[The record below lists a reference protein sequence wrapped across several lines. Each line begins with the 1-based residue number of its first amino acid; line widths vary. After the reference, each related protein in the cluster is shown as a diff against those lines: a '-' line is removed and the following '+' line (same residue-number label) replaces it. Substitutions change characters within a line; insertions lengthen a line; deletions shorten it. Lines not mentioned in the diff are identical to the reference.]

1 MALDLNSGAATGADA
16 MAGISQPGRFAALQ
30 RYALAV
36 VAPSSVSAAHF
47 VVQLMLLATLTPAE
61 FGSFAFLM
69 IVVQFGFGLSNA
81 LVSTPYTVEISSHAD
96 PDRDRRTMFFTT
108 NALFALVFGLGVYLV
123 GSLISDGRWTTLF
136 SIFAVLAMIRW
147 FGRAHNYAML
157 RPASS
162 GVSDIVYAVS
172 LVITV
177 AAMAW
182 SGKLTIETVA
192 LAFVIATLLGGLC
205 LGGDFLVKQFGSW
218 RLSGLVSYREIWSG
232 QSRWTL
238 LGVVTTESTANFHS
252 YLVTLLAGP
261 AAFAPMGAAALFV
274 RPVLLSV
281 SSLSQLEIPILGRA
295 IANGDTAKAAA
306 TSRRFL
312 HALLAIWVVTAALAY
327 AVITFIPSVI
337 IKPAY
342 SLGEVEIAVLL
353 FLVISLFQVW
363 QGPNSALLQAARHF
377 KQLSKVSVISC
388 AFSIVG
394 ALIALALLPPVYS
407 LLGIAIGQLV
417 MALLM
422 ARLARKTFVEGLKD
436 ANA

>member
-1 MALDLNSGAATGADA
+1 MAIDLNNGGATGADA
-16 MAGISQPGRFAALQ
+16 MSVISEPAKFAVLQ

-36 VAPSSVSAAHF
+36 FAPSSVSAAHF
-47 VVQLMLLATLTPAE
+47 VVQLILLATLTPAE

-81 LVSTPYTVEISSHAD
+81 LVSTPYTVEVSSNAD
-96 PDRDRRTMFFTT
+96 PDSDRRSMFFTA
-108 NALFALVFGLGVYLV
+108 NALFALVFGICVYLV
-123 GSLISDGRWTTLF
+123 GSLVADGRWTALF
-136 SIFAVLAMIRW
+136 SVFAVLAMMRW
-147 FGRAHNYAML
+147 FGRAYNYAML
-157 RPASS
+157 RPAAS
-162 GVSDIVYAVS
+162 GISDIAYAVS
-172 LVITV
+172 LVLIV
-177 AAMAW
+177 AGLAW
-182 SGKLTIETVA
+182 WGKLAMETVA
-192 LAFVIATLLGGLC
+192 FAFVIATLLGGFC
-205 LGGDFLVKQFGSW
+205 LGGDFLVKQLGSW
-218 RLSGLVSYREIWSG
+218 QVSSLASYRETWRG

-238 LGVVTTESTANFHS
+238 LGVVTTESTANIHS

-281 SSLSQLEIPILGRA
+281 SSLCQLEIPILGRA

-312 HALLAIWVVTAALAY
+312 HALLAIWVATAVLAY
-327 AVITFIPSVI
+327 AVITFMPSVI

-342 SLGEVEIAVLL
+342 SLGEVEVAVLL

-388 AFSIVG
+388 AFSIAG

-407 LLGIAIGQLV
+407 LLGIAVGQFV
-417 MALLM
+417 MAVLM

-436 ANA
+436 ANV

>member
-1 MALDLNSGAATGADA
+1 MTDIA
-16 MAGISQPGRFAALQ
+16 ISESGRFAVLQ

-36 VAPSSVSAAHF
+36 FAPSSVSAAHF
-47 VVQLMLLATLTPAE
+47 VVQLMLLAVLTPAE

-69 IVVQFGFGLSNA
+69 ILVQFGFGLSNA
-81 LVSTPYTVEISSHAD
+81 LVSTPYTVEVSSHAD
-96 PDRDRRTMFFTT
+96 PRGDSRAMFFTA
-108 NALFALVFGLGVYLV
+108 NAVFALVVGLCVYLV
-123 GSLISDGRWTTLF
+123 GSGIADGRWTLLF
-136 SIFAVLAMIRW
+136 SVFALLAMIRW

-162 GVSDIVYAVS
+162 GISDIVYAVS
-172 LVITV
+172 LVTIV
-177 AAMAW
+177 AALASM
-182 SGKLTIETVA
+182 GTLTLETVA
-192 LAFVIATLLGGLC
+192 VAFVIATLLGCIC
-205 LGGDFLVKQFGSW
+205 LGSDFIVRQFGSW
-218 RLSGLVSYREIWSG
+218 TSLRAYREIWQG

-238 LGVVTTESTANFHS
+238 LGVVSTESTANIHS

-295 IANGDTAKAAA
+295 IAAGDTRKAAA

-312 HALLAIWVVTAALAY
+312 HALLAIWIATAALAY

-342 SLGEVEIAVLL
+342 SLGEVEVAVLL

-394 ALIALALLPPVYS
+394 ALIALAFLPPVYS

-417 MALLM
+417 MAILM
-422 ARLARKTFVEGLKD
+422 ARLVRQTFVEGLKG
-436 ANA
+436 ANG

>member
-1 MALDLNSGAATGADA
+1 MALDLNSGAATDADA
-16 MAGISQPGRFAALQ
+16 MAGSSQPAKFAVFQ

-36 VAPSSVSAAHF
+36 FAPSSVSAAHF

-81 LVSTPYTVEISSHAD
+81 LISTPYTVEVSSHAD
-96 PDRDRRTMFFTT
+96 SDGDRRTMFFTA
-108 NALFALVFGLGVYLV
+108 NALFALVFGFGVYLV
-123 GSLISDGRWTTLF
+123 GSLISDGRWITLF

-162 GVSDIVYAVS
+162 GISDIVYAMS

-182 SGKLTIETVA
+182 SGKLTMETVTF
-192 LAFVIATLLGGLC
+192 AFVIATLLGCLC
-205 LGGDFLVKQFGSW
+205 LGGDFMVRQLGSW
-218 RLSGLVSYREIWSG
+218 GSLVSYREIWSG

-238 LGVVTTESTANFHS
+238 LGVVTTESTANIHS

-295 IANGDTAKAAA
+295 IASGDMAQAAA

-312 HALLAIWVVTAALAY
+312 HALLAIWVATAALAY

-342 SLGEVEIAVLL
+342 SLGEVEVAVLL

-377 KQLSKVSVISC
+377 KQLSKVSVTSC
-388 AFSIVG
+388 GFSIAG

-417 MALLM
+417 MAALM

>member
-1 MALDLNSGAATGADA
+1 MTDIVMSE
-16 MAGISQPGRFAALQ
+16 PGRFAALQ

-36 VAPSSVSAAHF
+36 FAPSSVSAAHF
-47 VVQLMLLATLTPAE
+47 VVQLMLLAVLTPAE

-69 IVVQFGFGLSNA
+69 ILVQFGFGLSNA
-81 LVSTPYTVEISSHAD
+81 LVSTPYTVEVSSHAD
-96 PDRDRRTMFFTT
+96 PSGDSRTMFFTA
-108 NALFALVFGLGVYLV
+108 NALFALVFGLCVYLV
-123 GSLISDGRWTTLF
+123 GSLIADGRWTILF
-136 SIFAVLAMIRW
+136 SVFATLAMLRW

-157 RPASS
+157 RPVSS
-162 GVSDIVYAVS
+162 GISDIVYAGS
-172 LVITV
+172 LVTIV
-177 AAMAW
+177 AALAW
-182 SGKLTIETVA
+182 SETLALETVA
-192 LAFVIATLLGGLC
+192 VAFVIATLLGCIC
-205 LGGDFLVKQFGSW
+205 LGGDFIVRQFGSW
-218 RLSGLVSYREIWSG
+218 ASLRAYREIWQG

-238 LGVVTTESTANFHS
+238 LGVVTTESTANIHS

-295 IANGDTAKAAA
+295 IASGDVGRATA

-312 HALLAIWVVTAALAY
+312 HALLAIWIATAALAY

-337 IKPAY
+337 IKPDY
-342 SLGEVEIAVLL
+342 SLSEVEVAVLL

-388 AFSIVG
+388 GFSIAG

-407 LLGIAIGQLV
+407 LLGIAAGQLV
-417 MALLM
+417 MAVLM
-422 ARLARKTFVEGLKD
+422 ARLARQTFVEGLKD
-436 ANA
+436 ANG

>member
-1 MALDLNSGAATGADA
+1 MTDIVMSE
-16 MAGISQPGRFAALQ
+16 PGRFAALQ

-36 VAPSSVSAAHF
+36 FAPSSVSAAHF
-47 VVQLMLLATLTPAE
+47 VVQLMLLAVLTPAE

-81 LVSTPYTVEISSHAD
+81 LVSTPYTVEVSSHAD
-96 PDRDRRTMFFTT
+96 PHGDRRAMFFTA
-108 NALFALVFGLGVYLV
+108 NALFALVVGLCVYLV
-123 GSLISDGRWTTLF
+123 GSGIADGRWTLLF
-136 SIFAVLAMIRW
+136 SVFALLAMIRW

-162 GVSDIVYAVS
+162 GISDIVYAVS
-172 LVITV
+172 LVTIVVALTWRGTLTLETV
-177 AAMAW
+177 AA
-182 SGKLTIETVA
+182 
-192 LAFVIATLLGGLC
+192 AFVIATLLGCIC
-205 LGGDFLVKQFGSW
+205 LGGDFIVRQFGSW
-218 RLSGLVSYREIWSG
+218 TSLRAYREIWQG

-238 LGVVTTESTANFHS
+238 LGVVTTESTANIHS

-295 IANGDTAKAAA
+295 IASGDVGKAAA

-312 HALLAIWVVTAALAY
+312 HALLAIWIATAALAY

-342 SLGEVEIAVLL
+342 SLGEVEVAVLF
-353 FLVISLFQVW
+353 FLVISLLQVW

-388 AFSIVG
+388 AFSIAG

-407 LLGIAIGQLV
+407 LLGIAVGQLV
-417 MALLM
+417 MAVLM
-422 ARLARKTFVEGLKD
+422 ARLARRTFVEGLKD
-436 ANA
+436 ANG

>member
-1 MALDLNSGAATGADA
+1 MTDFALSE
-16 MAGISQPGRFAALQ
+16 PGRFAALQ

-36 VAPSSVSAAHF
+36 FAPSSVSAAHF

-61 FGSFAFLM
+61 FGAFAFLM
-69 IVVQFGFGLSNA
+69 IVVQLGFGLSNA
-81 LVSTPYTVEISSHAD
+81 LVSTPYTVEVSSHND
-96 PDRDRRTMFFTT
+96 PHGGRRTMFFTA
-108 NALFALVFGLGVYLV
+108 NALFSAVFGLCVYLI
-123 GSLISDGRWTTLF
+123 GALIAEGQWTLPF
-136 SIFAVLAMIRW
+136 AIFAGLAMIRW

-162 GVSDIVYAVS
+162 GISDIVYAVS
-172 LVITV
+172 LVAIV
-177 AAMAW
+177 AIMAW
-182 SGKLTIETVA
+182 SGTLTLETVA
-192 LAFVIATLLGGLC
+192 FAFVIATLLGCLC
-205 LGGDFLVKQFGSW
+205 LGVDFLARQFGSW
-218 RLSGLVSYREIWSG
+218 GSLLPYGDVWQG

-238 LGVVTTESTANFHS
+238 LGVVTTESTANIHS

-295 IANGDTAKAAA
+295 IASGDTIKAAA

-312 HALLAIWVVTAALAY
+312 HSLLAIWVATAALAY

-342 SLGEVEIAVLL
+342 SLGEVEVAVLL

-377 KQLSKVSVISC
+377 RQLSKVSVISC
-388 AFSIVG
+388 VFSIAG

-417 MALLM
+417 MAVLM
-422 ARLARKTFVEGLKD
+422 ARLVKQTFVEGLKD
-436 ANA
+436 ANG

>member
-1 MALDLNSGAATGADA
+1 MTDFA
-16 MAGISQPGRFAALQ
+16 ISEPGRFAALQ

-36 VAPSSVSAAHF
+36 FAPSSVSAAHF

-61 FGSFAFLM
+61 FGAFAFLM

-81 LVSTPYTVEISSHAD
+81 LVSTPYTVEVSSHAD
-96 PDRDRRTMFFTT
+96 PHSDKRTMFFTA
-108 NALFALVFGLGVYLV
+108 NALFAVIFGLCAYLV
-123 GSLISDGRWTTLF
+123 GCLIADGSWTLLF
-136 SIFAVLAMIRW
+136 SIFAGLAMVRW

-162 GVSDIVYAVS
+162 GISDIVYAVS
-172 LVITV
+172 LVTIV
-177 AAMAW
+177 AIPAW
-182 SGKLTIETVA
+182 SGMLAIETVA
-192 LAFVIATLLGGLC
+192 LAFVIATLLGCLC
-205 LGGDFLVKQFGSW
+205 LGGDFLVRQLGSW
-218 RLSGLVSYREIWSG
+218 ASLLPYREIWRG

-238 LGVVTTESTANFHS
+238 LGVVTTESTANIHS

-281 SSLSQLEIPILGRA
+281 SSLSQLEIPILSRA
-295 IANGDTAKAAA
+295 LASGDTVKAAA

-312 HALLAIWVVTAALAY
+312 HALLAIWLATAALAY

-388 AFSIVG
+388 AFSIAG

-417 MALLM
+417 MAVLM
-422 ARLARKTFVEGLKD
+422 ARLTRHTFVEGLKD
-436 ANA
+436 ANG

>member
-1 MALDLNSGAATGADA
+1 MTDIV
-16 MAGISQPGRFAALQ
+16 ISEPGRFAALQ

-36 VAPSSVSAAHF
+36 FAPSSVSAAHF
-47 VVQLMLLATLTPAE
+47 VVQLMLLAVLTPAE

-69 IVVQFGFGLSNA
+69 ILVQFGFGLSNA
-81 LVSTPYTVEISSHAD
+81 LVSTPYTVEVSSHVD
-96 PDRDRRTMFFTT
+96 PHGDRRTMFFTA
-108 NALFALVFGLGVYLV
+108 NGLFALLFGLCVYLV
-123 GSLISDGRWTTLF
+123 GSLIAEGRWTLLF
-136 SIFAVLAMIRW
+136 SVFALLAMIRW

-162 GVSDIVYAVS
+162 GISDIVYAVS
-172 LVITV
+172 LVAIV
-177 AAMAW
+177 AALAW
-182 SGKLTIETVA
+182 RGTLTLETVA
-192 LAFVIATLLGGLC
+192 LAFVIATLLGCLC
-205 LGGDFLVKQFGSW
+205 LGGDFIVRQFGSW
-218 RLSGLVSYREIWSG
+218 ASLRAYQEIWQG

-238 LGVVTTESTANFHS
+238 LGVVTTESTANIHS

-295 IANGDTAKAAA
+295 IASGDVGKAAA

-312 HALLAIWVVTAALAY
+312 HALLAIWVATAALAY

-342 SLGEVEIAVLL
+342 SLAEVEVAVLL

-377 KQLSKVSVISC
+377 KPLSKVSVISC
-388 AFSIVG
+388 AFSIAG
-394 ALIALALLPPVYS
+394 ALVALLLLPPVYS
-407 LLGIAIGQLV
+407 LLGIAVGQLV
-417 MALLM
+417 MAVLM
-422 ARLARKTFVEGLKD
+422 ARLTRQTFVEGLKD
-436 ANA
+436 ANG